1 MTPPRDLGLR
11 DRGLSDRGLSDRGLG
26 DLGSII
32 RAFAPGAEVDAEF
45 LSAEPYGNG
54 HIHDTYR
61 VFFAPAG
68 SPARMILQRINT
80 QVFRNPDL
88 LMENIA
94 RVTAHLAAQLAAD
107 PDGDRRALTL
117 MPTRALAALHTDQD
131 GGLWR
136 AWRYIPNAYSRDQI
150 DSPAQAFQAA
160 RAFGLFQQQLASLPP
175 PPLHATI
182 PDFHHTPKRY
192 AALEDA
198 IARDAAGR
206 VRTAQAEIAFAR
218 ARQSI
223 PALLVES
230 GLPERVTHNDTKVN
244 NVLFDERTGAG
255 LCVIDLD
262 TVMPGLAAY
271 DFGDMV
277 RTMTCPAPEDETDLA
292 RVRVDLSLFDAV
304 ARGYLSA
311 AGSFLT
317 PAEKDSLLIAGKLI
331 TFELALRFLT
341 DHLNGDTYFKVHRPA
356 HNLDRCRAQF
366 ALVESIEAQEGAMEQ
381 LVRSLK

>member
-11 DRGLSDRGLSDRGLG
+11 DPGPG
-26 DLGSII
+26 DLASIV
-32 RAFAPGAEVDAEF
+32 RAFASVAEADTEVGGF

-61 VFFAPAG
+61 VFFAPTG

-80 QVFRNPDL
+80 QVFRNPDVL
-88 LMENIA
+88 TENVA

-107 PDGDRRALTL
+107 PDRDRRALTL
-117 MPTRALAALHTDQD
+117 IPTRAGAALHTDED

-136 AWRYIPNAYSRDQI
+136 AWRYIPDAYSLDQI
-150 DSPAQAFQAA
+150 DSPAQAFEAA
-160 RAFGLFQQQLASLPP
+160 RAFGLFQQQLASLPA

-192 AALEDA
+192 AAFEEA

-223 PALLVES
+223 PGLLIDSSSGAS

-244 NVLFDERTGAG
+244 NVLFDERTGTG

-277 RTMTCPAPEDETDLA
+277 RTMTCSAPEDETDLA
-292 RVRVDLSLFDAV
+292 RVRVDLSLFEAV

-317 PAEKDSLLIAGKLI
+317 PTEKDSLLIAGKLI

-356 HNLDRCRAQF
+356 HNLDRCRTQF
-366 ALVESIEAQEGAMEQ
+366 MLVESIEAQEAEIGR
-381 LVRSLK
+381 LVRSIG